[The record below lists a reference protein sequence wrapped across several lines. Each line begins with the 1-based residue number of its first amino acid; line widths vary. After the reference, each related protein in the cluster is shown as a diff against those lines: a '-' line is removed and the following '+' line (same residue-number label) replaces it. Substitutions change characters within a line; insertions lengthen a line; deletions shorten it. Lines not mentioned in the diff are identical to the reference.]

1 MDLGTAAARVTTKLN
16 TASTLVKVGVLRPH
30 RPDRLVRTG
39 LALLRWGPTP
49 AAGYAASAARF
60 PDDVA
65 IIDDS
70 GTLTFREVHERSN
83 AVARA
88 LAEEG
93 VGVGDGVAIMCR
105 NHRGFIEATIAA
117 SKVGA
122 NAIFLNTAFSGP
134 QLADVA
140 RREDPRVVIYD
151 EVFEAVLEEAATG
164 RIRVIA
170 WHEPGPQR
178 AQATLDAMVAAG
190 DRTDLVPP
198 PSRGK
203 AILLTSGTTGTPKGA
218 SRSQPRSLDPA
229 ATLLSRIPLR
239 AREKTMIAAPLFH
252 TWGFAHFTLGMSL
265 SSTVVLRR
273 RFEPEAILSLTARHE
288 CSALVVVPVMLQRI
302 LDLDDEV
309 LRRYDLSKL
318 RVVPVSGSSL
328 PSALARRWMDLFGEN
343 LYNLYG
349 STEIAWA
356 TIATPDDLRRAPGT
370 AGKPPRGT
378 IVRIY
383 DDEGRPLPPGRSGR
397 IFVGNE
403 MQFEGYTGGG
413 GKDLIDGLMSAGDV
427 GHFDA
432 EGRLF
437 IDGRDDDMIVSGGE
451 NVFPSEVE
459 DLLDGHDAIAEVT
472 VFGGPDEEF
481 GERLAAVVVRRP
493 GAELDPEDVR
503 GYVKDNLA
511 SYKVPRD
518 VEFVDELPRTA
529 TGKVLKRALRPR

>member
-178 AQATLDAMVAAG
+178 AEGTLDAMVATG
-190 DRTDLVPP
+190 DRTDLAPP

-288 CSALVVVPVMLQRI
+288 CSALVVVPVMLQR
-302 LDLDDEV
+302 LLHLDDEV

-318 RVVPVSGSSL
+318 RVVPVSGS
-328 PSALARRWMDLFGEN
+328 PRPGALARRWMDLFGEN

-356 TIATPDDLRRAPGT
+356 TIATPEDLRAAPGT
-370 AGKPPRGT
+370 AGRIPRRTTG
-378 IVRIY
+378 RIY
-383 DDEGRPLPPGRSGR
+383 DDDDNVVEEPGTTGR
-397 IFVGNE
+397 IFVANDVQ
-403 MQFEGYTGGG
+403 MEGYTGGG
-413 GKDLIDGLMSAGDV
+413 GKDVIDGLMSSGDV

-432 EGRLF
+432 
-437 IDGRDDDMIVSGGE
+437 
-451 NVFPSEVE
+451 
-459 DLLDGHDAIAEVT
+459 
-472 VFGGPDEEF
+472 
-481 GERLAAVVVRRP
+481 
-493 GAELDPEDVR
+493 
-503 GYVKDNLA
+503 
-511 SYKVPRD
+511 
-518 VEFVDELPRTA
+518 
-529 TGKVLKRALRPR
+529 